1 MLNDLVQ
8 ESPLVDIEARIA
20 ATSRGVAGSF
30 QLTERPFVTL
40 LALRGN
46 GAKFEAAVQRVLGL
60 ALPRQSG
67 SRAVA
72 GERAAWWMGPDEWLI
87 QSTEDMAVDLEHA
100 LRDALTGQHY
110 AVVDVSSGYTVI
122 DIAGTHVREV
132 LASGCPLDLH
142 RRVFADGQCASTH
155 FFKAG
160 ITLCRDGDAR
170 FQVIVRR
177 SFAEY
182 CCLML
187 LDAAEPY
194 LV

>member
-1 MLNDLVQ
+1 
-8 ESPLVDIEARIA
+8 
-20 ATSRGVAGSF
+20 
-30 QLTERPFVTL
+30 
-40 LALRGN
+40 
-46 GAKFEAAVQRVLGL
+46 
-60 ALPRQSG
+60 
-67 SRAVA
+67 
-72 GERAAWWMGPDEWLI
+72 MGPDEWLVL
-87 QSTEDMAVDLEHA
+87 STQDMAAMLERA
-100 LRDALTGQHY
+100 LRDAFAGEHA

-122 DIAGTHVREV
+122 DIAGDSVRDV

-142 RRVFADGQCASTH
+142 PRAFADGRCTQTH

-160 ITLCRDGDAR
+160 VTLVRSGEHR

-194 LV
+194 LA

>member
-1 MLNDLVQ
+1 MLNELIQ
-8 ESPLVDIEARIA
+8 ESPLVGIDARIA
-20 ATSRGVAGSF
+20 AASRGVSSRF
-30 QLTERPFVTL
+30 QLTERPFMTL
-40 LALRGN
+40 LALRGT
-46 GAKFEAAVQRVLGL
+46 GAAFASAAQRVLGI

-67 SRAVA
+67 ECVRTGDRAVL
-72 GERAAWWMGPDEWLI
+72 WMGPDEWLVL
-87 QSTEDMAVDLEHA
+87 STQDMATMLEGA
-100 LRDALTGQHY
+100 LRDAFAGEHAT
-110 AVVDVSSGYTVI
+110 VVDVSSGYTVI
-122 DIAGTHVREV
+122 DIAGTSVRDV

-142 RRVFADGQCASTH
+142 PRAFVDGRCAQTH

-160 ITLCRDGDAR
+160 VTLVRAGEHR

-194 LV
+194 QG